1 MSTYNSLDS
10 GRSDDWVTDSESDS
24 EEDVSEN
31 RAEIA
36 RMEELMKQGYPQPP
50 DYQYRVGLAFKQ
62 RYLKGGE
69 FHHLADTLEPLR
81 AAVTLIIEG
90 HPDSQDY
97 LRREQELRDNPV
109 EEPTWQ
115 RITYKPLLPYENLG
129 DSSSLEAAL
138 QKAQEAVDLT
148 PEGHPNRPD
157 YLHNLAMSLSDRY
170 HRLGDLSD
178 LEASLQK
185 AQGALDLTR
194 EGHPNRLGHLQNL
207 AISLFSRYQRLGDPR
222 DLEDSLHKIQEALDL
237 TPDGNPDRPGRL
249 GNHALFLSSRYE
261 RSGDLHDLE
270 AALKKVQEAVDLTPV
285 GHLYR
290 PGLVG
295 NFAVLLSVRYKMLG
309 DMKDLEAALQK
320 KQEVLDLTP
329 EEHPNRPS
337 CLANL
342 AMSLSDRY
350 QRLGD
355 LGDLKAAL
363 QKKQEA
369 IDLTPEG
376 HPHRPDRLQNLA
388 RSLSDRYQRL
398 GDPSDLEAAIHSQQ
412 EALDL
417 TPEGHPSRPE
427 HLQNLAVSLS
437 DRYKRLGDLR
447 DLEESLHKRQEA
459 LDLIPEGHLDRPDH
473 LQNLATSFSY
483 RYQRLRDLRD
493 LDAALQKGQEAVDL
507 TIKEHPRRSVR
518 LQNLAGSLILRYK
531 VIRNPEDLDIA
542 FNYYNELD
550 LDNTTSTA
558 TRTCIGLA
566 NFTAAVEIMEQ
577 GLATTFQQVLQ
588 LKTDVDYLHPD
599 QAEEFYRLSSK
610 LHSASSPDL
619 MNTAI
624 DLNRLLKE
632 IRKQPGLEY
641 FLLPMPYNILQQAS
655 QAGPVVMLN
664 SHEDS
669 CDGIIILC
677 STAQPIHVPLPQVTL
692 QLLKSHKSLLKELL
706 GHCGVRV
713 RGESAATRL
722 FGNIE
727 GFSPVYQALELHGIH
742 TGRLWWLPTGA
753 FAGLPLH
760 ACSHTDNFIHSYT
773 MTLGSLLK
781 SHSRKSNNSLHDFGV
796 VGVTHTG
803 PGRMHSLEGVKQ
815 EVHNIIST
823 MKTANVLCL
832 QGKQATVDAVKL
844 LLQNCSWVHLACHG
858 RQNLK
863 DATKSC
869 LLLLG
874 GELELETILRMSLPS
889 AEFVFLAAC
898 QTAMGDA
905 VLVNESFHLGGGLIA
920 AGFRGAVGTLWS
932 MDDKDGPLVAE
943 SFYSYLFRDVSWGYP
958 NVLLS
963 VVFFARGIVDFAHRP
978 RRQKTWVYASVVVW
992 RREREYDA
1000 PFPPWL
1006 RPAPSLELSR
1016 TSGRARASG
1025 LAAASVG
1032 VDQLWV
1038 FSRREERRS
1047 ERRGSAMAVLADNQT
1062 PGIHGLVDPC
1072 QGKVWKGPRTLTAQI
1087 WWTERTD
1094 TEIGVGMTVERY
1106 DIHVAQA

>member
-1 MSTYNSLDS
+1 
-10 GRSDDWVTDSESDS
+10 
-24 EEDVSEN
+24 
-31 RAEIA
+31 
-36 RMEELMKQGYPQPP
+36 MEELMKQGYPKPP

-157 YLHNLAMSLSDRY
+157 YLHNLAMSLADRY

-194 EGHPNRLGHLQNL
+194 EWHPNKLGHLQNL

-542 FNYYNELD
+542 FNYYNESFKTSALIPYESWEAALQWASIAKQLRPSDSPNAYMAAFNLLPELLWVGHSISVRHNTLHRLD

-641 FLLPMPYNILQQAS
+641 FLLPRPYNILQQAS

-727 GFSPVYQALELHGIH
+727 GFRFVKPKEDCFADMLEWLWTCIVSPVYQALKLHGIH

-803 PGRMHSLEGVKQ
+803 PGKMHSLEGVKQ

-823 MKTANVLCL
+823 MRTANVLCL

-943 SFYSYLFRDVSWGYP
+943 SFYSYLFRDGQ
-958 NVLLS
+958 
-963 VVFFARGIVDFAHRP
+963 RP
-978 RRQKTWVYASVVVW
+978 QATEAAEALHHAVKELK
-992 RREREYDA
+992 ERKVPYERWI
-1000 PFPPWL
+1000 PFIHM
-1006 RPAPSLELSR
+1006 
-1016 TSGRARASG
+1016 
-1025 LAAASVG
+1025 G
-1032 VDQLWV
+1032 V
-1038 FSRREERRS
+1038 
-1047 ERRGSAMAVLADNQT
+1047 
-1062 PGIHGLVDPC
+1062 
-1072 QGKVWKGPRTLTAQI
+1072 
-1087 WWTERTD
+1087 
-1094 TEIGVGMTVERY
+1094 
-1106 DIHVAQA
+1106 